1 MNERTDVAFRTS
13 SLKIPSIQQEVNK
26 RQLKNELPQSSEQD
40 WIMVALV
47 IDRLLLWISLMAN
60 LLLFLSINMV
70 LLFSGTNE
78 KPL

>member
-1 MNERTDVAFRTS
+1 MNKWTDVAFRTS
-13 SLKIPSIQQEVNK
+13 SLKIPSIQQEVNT